1 MTIQVAD
8 FESSGNCIHC
18 GLCVASCPT
27 FLELGTEMDSPRG
40 RIQLMRSIQE
50 GTVPLDEMSVR
61 HLDLCLGCRAC
72 ETTCPSGVSYGTLIE
87 GARHFIETRH
97 RRPWRKRVKRWLV
110 NQTFPSPSAMRAF
123 GWAVRLMTGLGLGR
137 VARSR
142 LWPAAVRD
150 LLRYL
155 PDREAP
161 FRSVRLPQRTVPEGE
176 IRHRVGL
183 LSGCV
188 MQSLF
193 GDTHVSTLQL
203 LTRHGCEVRAPAGAG
218 CCGALLLHNGDRERG
233 LELARGTIAAFDSP
247 ELDAV
252 LTNAAG
258 CGAAMREYGEHFKD
272 DPALRPAAERVAS
285 KVRDVAEFV
294 HGLPGLPPDKSLN
307 VKVAYHDACHLLN
320 GQGVQAEPRQLIRD
334 IPGVDW
340 TELHEAEVCCGS
352 AGSYNL
358 TEPEL
363 AGRLAARK
371 AKNVIATGADV
382 LVTGNPGCI
391 LQIRAALR
399 EQGSPIRVVHTVD
412 FLAEAYTDGATN
424 RGGVG
429 SPGKGGIP

>member
-193 GDTHVSTLQL
+193 GDTHASTLQL
-203 LTRHGCEVRAPAGAG
+203 LTRHGCEVRAPAGVG

-233 LELARGTIAAFDSP
+233 LELARGTIAAFDS
-247 ELDAV
+247 
-252 LTNAAG
+252 
-258 CGAAMREYGEHFKD
+258 R
-272 DPALRPAAERVAS
+272 S
-285 KVRDVAEFV
+285 
-294 HGLPGLPPDKSLN
+294 
-307 VKVAYHDACHLLN
+307 
-320 GQGVQAEPRQLIRD
+320 
-334 IPGVDW
+334 W
-340 TELHEAEVCCGS
+340 TPC
-352 AGSYNL
+352 
-358 TEPEL
+358 
-363 AGRLAARK
+363 
-371 AKNVIATGADV
+371 
-382 LVTGNPGCI
+382 
-391 LQIRAALR
+391 
-399 EQGSPIRVVHTVD
+399 
-412 FLAEAYTDGATN
+412 
-424 RGGVG
+424 
-429 SPGKGGIP
+429 

>member
-1 MTIQVAD
+1 MQVAD

-40 RIQLMRSIQE
+40 RIQLMRSIQQ
-50 GTVPLDEMSVR
+50 GTVPLDDVSVR

-87 GARHFIETRH
+87 GTRHFIETRH
-97 RRPWRKRVKRWLV
+97 RRPWPERLKRWFV
-110 NQTFPSPSAMRAF
+110 NRTFPSPAVMRAF
-123 GWAVRLMTGLGLGR
+123 GWAVRWMTRLGLHRLAG
-137 VARSR
+137 SR
-142 LWPAAVRD
+142 LLPAGIRG

-161 FRSVRLPQRTVPEGE
+161 FRSLRLPQRAVPEGE
-176 IRHRVGL
+176 ARHRVGL
-183 LSGCV
+183 LAGCV

-193 GDTHVSTLQL
+193 GDTHTSTLQL
-203 LTRHGCEVRAPAGAG
+203 LTRHGCEVFAPAEAG
-218 CCGALLLHNGDRERG
+218 CCGALLLHNGARERG
-233 LELARGTIAAFDSP
+233 LELARRTVVAFDSP

-258 CGAAMREYGEHFKD
+258 CGAAMREYAEHFKD
-272 DPALRPAAERVAS
+272 DPALREAAERVAS
-285 KVRDVAEFV
+285 KVRDVAEFL
-294 HGLPGLPPDKSLN
+294 HELPDFAPTRSMN

-320 GQGVQAEPRQLIRD
+320 GQGVQAEPRRLLKD

-340 TELHEAEVCCGS
+340 VDLHEAEVCCGS

-371 AKNVIATGADV
+371 AGNVMATGADV

-399 EQGSPIRVVHTVD
+399 ERGSSIRVVHTAD
-412 FLAEAYTDGATN
+412 FLAEAYTN
-424 RGGVG
+424 RAAGG
-429 SPGKGGIP
+429 

>member
-1 MTIQVAD
+1 MSLQVAD
-8 FESSGNCIHC
+8 FENSGNCIHC

-40 RIQLMRSIQE
+40 RIQLMRSIQH
-50 GTVPLDEMSVR
+50 GMVPLDEVSVR

-72 ETTCPSGVSYGTLIE
+72 ETTCPSGVRYGGLIE

-97 RRPWRKRVKRWLV
+97 RRPWPARVKRWLV
-110 NQTFPSPSAMRAF
+110 NRTFPNPSVMKTF
-123 GWAVRLMTGLGLGR
+123 GWAVRCMTWLGLGQL
-137 VARSR
+137 ARLR
-142 LWPAAVRD
+142 LWPAAIRD

-161 FRSVRLPQRTVPEGE
+161 FRSVRLPPRTLPDGE

-193 GDTHVSTLQL
+193 GGTHESTVRL
-203 LTRHGCEVRAPAGAG
+203 LTRYGCEVQVPAGAA

-233 LELARGTIAAFDSP
+233 LALARRTIAALDSP

-272 DPALRPAAERVAS
+272 DPTHRAAAERVAS
-285 KVRDVAEFV
+285 KVRDVAEFL
-294 HGLPGLPPDKSLN
+294 HGFPGLRPEKSLN

-320 GQGVQAEPRQLIRD
+320 GQGVQAEPRQLIKD
-334 IPGVDW
+334 IPGVEW
-340 TELHEAEVCCGS
+340 VELHEAEVCCGS

-371 AKNVIATGADV
+371 AGNVMATGADV

-399 EQGSPIRVVHTVD
+399 EQGSSIRVVHTAD
-412 FLAEAYTDGATN
+412 FLAEAYTN
-424 RGGVG
+424 RAAGR
-429 SPGKGGIP
+429 

>member
-1 MTIQVAD
+1 MTLQVAD

-40 RIQLMRSIQE
+40 RIQLMRSIQQ
-50 GTVPLDEMSVR
+50 GTVPLDDMSVR

-87 GARHFIETRH
+87 GARHYIETRH
-97 RRPWRKRVKRWLV
+97 RRPWRERVKRWLV
-110 NQTFPSPSAMRAF
+110 NRTFPNTAMMRTF
-123 GWAVRLMTGLGLGR
+123 GWAVRCMTRLGLQ
-137 VARSR
+137 R
-142 LWPAAVRD
+142 LVGSGLVPASIRG

-155 PDREAP
+155 PELEDGFHP
-161 FRSVRLPQRTVPEGE
+161 VRLPERTVPEGE
-176 IRHRVGL
+176 VRHRVGL
-183 LSGCV
+183 LPGCV

-193 GDTHVSTLQL
+193 GDTHASTLQL

-233 LELARGTIAAFDSP
+233 LELARRTIAAFDSP
-247 ELDAV
+247 DLDAV

-272 DPALRPAAERVAS
+272 DPAHRAAAERVAS
-285 KVRDVAEFV
+285 KVRDVAEFL
-294 HGLPGLPPDKSLN
+294 HGLPGLRPEKSLN
-307 VKVAYHDACHLLN
+307 LRVAYHDACHLLN
-320 GQGVQAEPRQLIRD
+320 GQGVEAEPRRLIKD
-334 IPGVDW
+334 IPGVEW
-340 TELHEAEVCCGS
+340 VELHEAEVCCGS

-371 AKNVIATGADV
+371 AGNVMATGADV

-399 EQGSPIRVVHTVD
+399 ERGSSIRVVHTAD
-412 FLAEAYTDGATN
+412 FLAESYIN
-424 RGGVG
+424 RAARG
-429 SPGKGGIP
+429 

>member
-1 MTIQVAD
+1 MAVQIAD
-8 FESSGNCIHC
+8 FEGSGNCVHC

-40 RIQLMRSIQE
+40 RIQLMRSIRE
-50 GTVPLDEMSVR
+50 GTVPLDDKSVR

-72 ETTCPSGVSYGTLIE
+72 ETTCPSGVRYGGLIE
-87 GARHFIETRH
+87 GARHFIESRH
-97 RRPWRKRVKRWLV
+97 RRPWPERAKRWLI
-110 NQTFPSPSAMRAF
+110 NRTFPNPALMRAF
-123 GWAVRLMTGLGLGR
+123 GWAVRCLTRLGLHR
-137 VARSR
+137 LARSG
-142 LWPAAVRD
+142 WAPATVRGW
-150 LLRYL
+150 LRYL
-155 PDREAP
+155 PDTETP
-161 FRSVRLPQRTVPEGE
+161 FRSVRLPERTAPRGE
-176 IRHRVGL
+176 VRHRVGL
-183 LSGCV
+183 LAGCV

-193 GDTHVSTLQL
+193 GETHASTLRVL
-203 LTRHGCEVRAPAGAG
+203 ARHGCEVRAPASAG

-233 LELARGTIAAFDSP
+233 LELARRAIAAFDSP

-272 DPALRPAAERVAS
+272 DPALRPAAERVAA

-294 HGLPGLPPDKSLN
+294 HGLPGLQPGKRPG
-307 VKVAYHDACHLLN
+307 VKVTYHDACHLLN
-320 GQGVQAEPRQLIRD
+320 GQGVQAEPRRLLES
-334 IPGVDW
+334 IPGVELVD
-340 TELHEAEVCCGS
+340 LHESEVCCGS

-371 AKNVIATGADV
+371 ARNVMATGAEV

-399 EQGSPIRVVHTVD
+399 DQGSPIRVVHTAD
-412 FLAEAYTDGATN
+412 FLAEAYTNGETD
-424 RGGVG
+424 RG
-429 SPGKGGIP
+429 

>member
-1 MTIQVAD
+1 LSDCNVSFDRSVMFPDRWVSLT
-8 FESSGNCIHC
+8 
-18 GLCVASCPT
+18 CVAVAV
-27 FLELGTEMDSPRG
+27 SPAIWSKSSAPSRN
-40 RIQLMRSIQE
+40 RS
-50 GTVPLDEMSVR
+50 
-61 HLDLCLGCRAC
+61 
-72 ETTCPSGVSYGTLIE
+72 
-87 GARHFIETRH
+87 
-97 RRPWRKRVKRWLV
+97 
-110 NQTFPSPSAMRAF
+110 SPSE
-123 GWAVRLMTGLGLGR
+123 
-137 VARSR
+137 RS
-142 LWPAAVRD
+142 
-150 LLRYL
+150 
-155 PDREAP
+155 
-161 FRSVRLPQRTVPEGE
+161 
-176 IRHRVGL
+176 
-183 LSGCV
+183 
-188 MQSLF
+188 
-193 GDTHVSTLQL
+193 THASTLQL
-203 LTRHGCEVRAPAGAG
+203 LTRHGCQVRAPAGPG
-218 CCGALLLHNGDRERG
+218 CCGALPLHHGELERG
-233 LELARGTIAAFDSP
+233 LELARGIIAAFDSP
-247 ELDAV
+247 EPDAV
-252 LTNAAG
+252 FTNAAG

>member
-1 MTIQVAD
+1 MTGQVAD

-40 RIQLMRSIQE
+40 RIQLMRSIDQ
-50 GTVPLDEMSVR
+50 GTIPLDDASVR

-72 ETTCPSGVSYGTLIE
+72 ETTCPSGVRYGALIE
-87 GARHFIETRH
+87 GARHFIESRH
-97 RRPWRKRVKRWLV
+97 RRPWPERAKRWLV
-110 NQTFPSPSAMRAF
+110 NRTFPNPAIMRLF
-123 GWAVRLMTGLGLGR
+123 GRTVQWLTWLGIGGL
-137 VARSR
+137 AHSR
-142 LWPAAVRD
+142 LLPASVRG

-155 PDREAP
+155 PDRDAG
-161 FRSVRLPQRTVPEGE
+161 FRSVRLPERTAAQGE
-176 IRHRVGL
+176 VRHRVGL
-183 LSGCV
+183 LAGCV

-193 GDTHVSTLQL
+193 GDTHTNTVQL
-203 LTRHGCEVRAPAGAG
+203 LARHGCEVRVPLDAG

-233 LELARGTIAAFDSP
+233 LELARAAIAAFDSP

-272 DPALRPAAERVAS
+272 DAVLGPAAKRVAD

-294 HGLPGLPPDKSLN
+294 HGLPDFEPKRSLDAR
-307 VKVAYHDACHLLN
+307 VAYHDACHLLN
-320 GQGVQAEPRQLIRD
+320 GQGVQAQPRRLLAG
-334 IPGVDW
+334 IPGVELV
-340 TELHEAEVCCGS
+340 ELHEAEVCCGS

-358 TEPEL
+358 TETEL

-371 AKNVIATGADV
+371 ARNVMETGADV

-399 EQGSPIRVVHTVD
+399 EQGSSIRVVHTVD
-412 FLAEAYTDGATN
+412 FLAEAYTN
-424 RGGVG
+424 RAAARG
-429 SPGKGGIP
+429 

>member
-1 MTIQVAD
+1 MAIQVAD
-8 FESSGNCIHC
+8 FENSGNCIHC

-40 RIQLMRSIQE
+40 RIQLMRSIQQ
-50 GTVPLDEMSVR
+50 GTVPLDDVSVR

-72 ETTCPSGVSYGTLIE
+72 ETTCPSGVRYGTLIE

-97 RRPWRKRVKRWLV
+97 RRPWPERAKRWLV
-110 NQTFPSPSAMRAF
+110 NRTFPYPAAMKAF
-123 GWAVRLMTGLGLGR
+123 GWAVRCMTWLGLHRLAR
-137 VARSR
+137 VR
-142 LWPAAVRD
+142 LLPAPISG

-155 PDREAP
+155 PEREDA
-161 FRSVRLPQRTVPEGE
+161 FRSVRLPERIAPRGE
-176 IRHRVGL
+176 TRHRVGL
-183 LSGCV
+183 LAGCV

-193 GDTHVSTLQL
+193 GGTHTSTVRL
-203 LTRHGCEVRAPAGAG
+203 LSRHGCEIRVPAGAG

-233 LELARGTIAAFDSP
+233 QELARRTIAAFDSP
-247 ELDAV
+247 EFDTV

-258 CGAAMREYGEHFKD
+258 CGAAMREYGELFKD
-272 DPALRPAAERVAS
+272 DPAHRAAAERVAS
-285 KVRDVAEFV
+285 RVRDVAEFL
-294 HGLPGLPPDKSLN
+294 HGLSGLRPERSLN

-320 GQGVQAEPRQLIRD
+320 GQGVQGEPRQLIRD
-334 IPGVDW
+334 IPGVEWVD
-340 TELHEAEVCCGS
+340 LHEAEVCCGS

-371 AKNVIATGADV
+371 AGNVMATGADV

-399 EQGSPIRVVHTVD
+399 EQGSSIRVVHTAD
-412 FLAEAYTDGATN
+412 FLAEAYTN
-424 RGGVG
+424 RAARG
-429 SPGKGGIP
+429 

>member
-1 MTIQVAD
+1 MAGQVAD

-40 RIQLMRSIQE
+40 RIQLMRSIDQ
-50 GTVPLDEMSVR
+50 GTIPLDDASVR

-72 ETTCPSGVSYGTLIE
+72 ETTCPSGVRYGTLIE
-87 GARHFIETRH
+87 GARHFIESRH
-97 RRPWRKRVKRWLV
+97 RRSWPERVQRWLV
-110 NQTFPSPSAMRAF
+110 NRTFPNPAVMRIF
-123 GWAVRLMTGLGLGR
+123 GWSVRCMTRFG
-137 VARSR
+137 VHR
-142 LWPAAVRD
+142 LVRAGWVPAALRR

-155 PDREAP
+155 PDPEAP
-161 FRSVRLPQRTVPEGE
+161 FRSVRLPERTAPRGE
-176 IRHRVGL
+176 VRHRVGL
-183 LSGCV
+183 LAGCV

-193 GDTHVSTLQL
+193 GTTHTNTVRL
-203 LTRHGCEVRAPAGAG
+203 LTEYGCEVRAPAGAG

-233 LELARGTIAAFDSP
+233 LELARRTIAAFDFP

-272 DPALRPAAERVAS
+272 DPALRPAAERVAA

-294 HGLPGLPPDKSLN
+294 HGLPDLEPRRRMN

-320 GQGVQAEPRQLIRD
+320 GQGVHAEPRRLLKD
-334 IPGVDW
+334 IPGVEWVD
-340 TELHEAEVCCGS
+340 LHEAEVCCGS

-371 AKNVIATGADV
+371 ARNVTATGAEI

-391 LQIRAALR
+391 LQIQAALR
-399 EQGSPIRVVHTVD
+399 DQGSSIRVVHTAD
-412 FLAEAYTDGATN
+412 FLAEAYTN
-424 RGGVG
+424 
-429 SPGKGGIP
+429 GKAARD

>member
-1 MTIQVAD
+1 MSLQVTD

-40 RIQLMRSIQE
+40 RIQLMRSIDQ
-50 GTVPLDEMSVR
+50 GTVPLDGVSVR

-72 ETTCPSGVSYGTLIE
+72 ETTCPSGVRYGALIE
-87 GARHFIETRH
+87 GARHFIESRH
-97 RRPWRKRVKRWLV
+97 RRGWRDRARRWVVNRAFPNPAVMRV
-110 NQTFPSPSAMRAF
+110 F
-123 GWAVRLMTGLGLGR
+123 GWAVRCMTRLGLHR
-137 VARSR
+137 LARSG
-142 LWPAAVRD
+142 LVPAKVRG
-150 LLRYL
+150 LLRY
-155 PDREAP
+155 
-161 FRSVRLPQRTVPEGE
+161 VPEGE
-176 IRHRVGL
+176 DAFRPVRLPERTAPRGEVRHRVGL
-183 LSGCV
+183 LAGCV

-193 GDTHVSTLQL
+193 GETHASTLQL
-203 LTRHGCEVRAPAGAG
+203 LTRHGCEVRVPAGAG

-233 LELARGTIAAFDSP
+233 LELARRTIAAFDSP

-272 DPALRPAAERVAS
+272 DSAIRPAAERVAA
-285 KVRDVAEFV
+285 KVRDVAEFL
-294 HGLPGLPPDKSLN
+294 HGLPDFTPGKHMN

-320 GQGVQAEPRQLIRD
+320 GQGVQAEPRRLLKD
-334 IPGVDW
+334 VPGVDW
-340 TELHEAEVCCGS
+340 VDLHEAEVCCGS

-371 AKNVIATGADV
+371 AGNVMATGADV

-391 LQIRAALR
+391 IQIRAALR
-399 EQGSPIRVVHTVD
+399 DRGSAIRVMHTAD
-412 FLAEAYTDGATN
+412 FLAEAYANDEAD
-424 RGGVG
+424 
-429 SPGKGGIP
+429 PG

>member
-1 MTIQVAD
+1 MAIQVAD

-40 RIQLMRSIQE
+40 RIQLMRSIQQ

-72 ETTCPSGVSYGTLIE
+72 ETTCPSGVRYGTLIE

-97 RRPWRKRVKRWLV
+97 RRPWPVRAKRWLV
-110 NQTFPSPSAMRAF
+110 NRTFPNPAIMKAF
-123 GWAVRLMTGLGLGR
+123 GSAVRCMTRLGLYRLAR
-137 VARSR
+137 VR
-142 LWPAAVRD
+142 LLPASIRG

-155 PDREAP
+155 PPREAP
-161 FRSVRLPQRTVPEGE
+161 FRSVRLSPRTVPEGE
-176 IRHRVGL
+176 VRHRVGL

-193 GDTHVSTLQL
+193 GDTHESTIRL
-203 LTRHGCEVRAPAGAG
+203 LAQRGCEVRAPAAAG
-218 CCGALLLHNGDRERG
+218 CCGALLLHNGERDRG
-233 LELARGTIAAFDSP
+233 LELARRTIAAFDSP

-272 DPALRPAAERVAS
+272 DPALQGAAERIAS
-285 KVRDVAEFV
+285 KVRDVAEFLY
-294 HGLPGLPPDKSLN
+294 GLPGLRPEKSLN

-320 GQGVQAEPRQLIRD
+320 GQGVQAEPRRLIRD
-334 IPGVDW
+334 IPGVEW
-340 TELHEAEVCCGS
+340 VELHEAEVCCGS

-358 TEPEL
+358 TEPEM

-371 AKNVIATGADV
+371 AGNVMASGAQV

-399 EQGSPIRVVHTVD
+399 EQGSSIRVVHTAD
-412 FLAEAYTDGATN
+412 FLAEAYTN
-424 RGGVG
+424 RAA
-429 SPGKGGIP
+429 PG

>member
-1 MTIQVAD
+1 MTGQVAD

-40 RIQLMRSIQE
+40 RIQLMHSIDQ
-50 GTVPLDEMSVR
+50 GTIPLDDASVR

-72 ETTCPSGVSYGTLIE
+72 ETTCPSGVRYGTLIE
-87 GARHFIETRH
+87 GARHFIETRY
-97 RRPWRKRVKRWLV
+97 RRPWPERAKRWLV
-110 NQTFPSPSAMRAF
+110 NRTFPNPAIMRLF
-123 GWAVRLMTGLGLGR
+123 GRAARCLTWLGLG
-137 VARSR
+137 ALAHSR
-142 LWPAAVRD
+142 LLPKSVRG

-155 PDREAP
+155 PDRDAG
-161 FRSVRLPQRTVPEGE
+161 FRSVRLPERTAAQGE
-176 IRHRVGL
+176 ARHRVGL
-183 LSGCV
+183 LAGCV

-193 GDTHVSTLQL
+193 GDTHTNTVQL
-203 LTRHGCEVRAPAGAG
+203 LARHGCEVRVPPAAG
-218 CCGALLLHNGDRERG
+218 CCGALPLHNGDRARG
-233 LELARGTIAAFDSP
+233 LEMARAAISAFDSP
-247 ELDAV
+247 ELDVV

-272 DPALRPAAERVAS
+272 DPALGPAAKRVAD

-294 HGLPGLPPDKSLN
+294 HGLPGLDPKRSLD
-307 VKVAYHDACHLLN
+307 VRVAYHDACHLLN
-320 GQGVQAEPRQLIRD
+320 GQGVQAQPRRLLSG
-334 IPGVDW
+334 IPGVELV
-340 TELHEAEVCCGS
+340 ELHEAEVCCGS

-371 AKNVIATGADV
+371 ARNVVATGADV

-399 EQGSPIRVVHTVD
+399 EQGSSIRVVHTVD
-412 FLAEAYTDGATN
+412 FLAEAYTN
-424 RGGVG
+424 RAAARG
-429 SPGKGGIP
+429 

>member
-1 MTIQVAD
+1 MATQVAD

-40 RIQLMRSIQE
+40 RIQLMRSIQQ
-50 GTVPLDEMSVR
+50 GTVPLDDMSVR

-72 ETTCPSGVSYGTLIE
+72 ETTCPSGVRYGTLIE
-87 GARHFIETRH
+87 GARHFVETRH
-97 RRPWRKRVKRWLV
+97 RRPLPARVKRWVV
-110 NQTFPSPSAMRAF
+110 NRTFPNPAIMKALGRA
-123 GWAVRLMTGLGLGR
+123 VHCMTWLGLGR
-137 VARSR
+137 LARWR
-142 LWPAAVRD
+142 LLPAAVRD

-155 PDREAP
+155 PDPEAP
-161 FRSVRLPQRTVPEGE
+161 FRAVRLPERTVPEGE
-176 IRHRVGL
+176 VRHRVGL

-193 GDTHVSTLQL
+193 GDTHASTVRL
-203 LTRHGCEVRAPAGAG
+203 LAQRGCEVRAPAGAG

-233 LELARGTIAAFDSP
+233 LELARRTIAAFDSP

-258 CGAAMREYGEHFKD
+258 CGAAMREYGEHFKN
-272 DPALRPAAERVAS
+272 DPAHRAAAERVAS
-285 KVRDVAEFV
+285 KVRDVAEFL
-294 HGLPGLPPDKSLN
+294 HGLPGLRPGKSLN
-307 VKVAYHDACHLLN
+307 LRVAYHDACHLLN

-334 IPGVDW
+334 IPGVEWVD
-340 TELHEAEVCCGS
+340 LHEAEVCCGS

-371 AKNVIATGADV
+371 AGNVMATGADV

-399 EQGSPIRVVHTVD
+399 ERGSSIRVVHTAD
-412 FLAEAYTDGATN
+412 FLAEAYTN
-424 RGGVG
+424 RAARG
-429 SPGKGGIP
+429 